1 VIVSRRRLEER
12 NTRQAAHIDRLTA
25 ERDAFKEDA
34 RVTASALE
42 QVAGELSRAKD
53 VVASHITA
61 AGHPSTVLHDVKS
74 FAVSLE
80 QALTDAGVDIRLELA
95 RTEGADL

>member
-1 VIVSRRRLEER
+1 MTARRELAE
-12 NTRQAAHIDRLTA
+12 RLTA
-25 ERDAFKEDA
+25 KDARIDQLTADRDAHKETSRA
-34 RVTASALE
+34 NAYALE

-53 VVASHITA
+53 VIASHLVA

-74 FAVSLE
+74 FATALQ

-95 RTEGADL
+95 RLEGAEL